1 MNSCS
6 YINIF
11 LRIALSKKVVKNLEF
26 VKNLEAVLYSSCQG
40 KFDLYE

>member
-11 LRIALSKKVVKNLEF
+11 LRTAPPKKVVKNLEL
-26 VKNLEAVLYSSCQG
+26 VKNVEAVLYSSCQG